1 MTVAMIPLRS
11 HRPSVATRLAATFVV
26 ACALAL
32 YGLTAG
38 ATPAA
43 AQQSFTFNGSGYGHG
58 VGMSQW
64 GARGWA
70 ERGSTYDDILRWYYT
85 GTTVTTAATNDDL
98 RVLVAEQV
106 GTFTISTSATT
117 TFAGLGIVGGGQVI
131 TATRNGGYV
140 RLNGGGF
147 SNLDV
152 AGHVDIPMASAG
164 GSVTINPVGYGYRY
178 GTIRLSVD
186 PAGGLRTVIWG
197 LRMQDYLYG
206 LGEMPSSWPLEAL
219 KAQATAGRTFAQKR
233 IAARGA
239 NDFDLYGSVL
249 HQAYT
254 GTRNE
259 TPNWRAAV
267 DQTNGVVVTYG
278 GALIDANYSAS
289 SGGHTEHSENVWVSA
304 LPYLRGVA
312 DPYDGT
318 GGNPNAA
325 WSRTYSGAE
334 LGAWFGL
341 GTVTSVQ
348 VLGPVGISG
357 RVDKATIR
365 LSGTGGTRD
374 VSGASFRSTV
384 NAKAGNRQLMSSRFS
399 VAGAAPPAGN
409 TLPWGAITLARADGR
424 TIIVAGDSVDPDGYP
439 LVRVVST
446 MGSQRAV
453 RDYRSTNGSFLLAWQ
468 GSPGTRTV
476 CVTVFDQ
483 PTGQGVELGCR
494 DIVVK

>member
-1 MTVAMIPLRS
+1 MALPRHRSSAASRLVAAVLIAFAM
-11 HRPSVATRLAATFVV
+11 
-26 ACALAL
+26 AL
-32 YGLTAG
+32 YGITAG
-38 ATPAA
+38 AAPVA
-43 AQQSFTFNGSGYGHG
+43 AQQSFTFTGSGYGHG

-70 ERGSTYDDILRWYYT
+70 ERGSTYADILRWYYT
-85 GTTVTTAATNDDL
+85 GTTVTTAATNNDL

-117 TFAGLGIVGGGQVI
+117 TFAGVGTIGGGQVV

-147 SNLDV
+147 SYVDV

-178 GTIRLSVD
+178 GTIRVSVD

-197 LRMQDYLYG
+197 LGMQDYLYG
-206 LGEMPSSWPLEAL
+206 LGEMPSSWPIEAL

-254 GTRNE
+254 GTKNE
-259 TPNWRAAV
+259 TANWRAAV

-289 SGGHTEHSENVWVSA
+289 SGGHTENSENVWVSP
-304 LPYLRGVA
+304 LPYLRGVT

-318 GGNPNAA
+318 GGNPNAS

-348 VLGPVGISG
+348 VLGPAGVSG

-365 LSGTGGTRD
+365 LTGTGGSRD
-374 VSGASFRSTV
+374 VAGASFRSTV
-384 NAKAGNRQLMSSRFS
+384 NANAGSRLLMSTKFS
-399 VAGAAPPAGN
+399 VAGAPPPPSN
-409 TLPWGAITLARADGR
+409 TLPWGAITVATSDGR
-424 TIIVAGDSVDPDGYP
+424 TVIIGGDSVDPDGYP
-439 LVRVVST
+439 LVRIVST

-453 RDYRSTNGSFLLAWQ
+453 REHRSTNGKFLAVWQ
-468 GSPGTRTV
+468 GAPGTRTV
-476 CVTVFDQ
+476 CVTVYDQ
-483 PTGQGVELGCR
+483 PTGQGVDLGCR
-494 DIVVK
+494 DILVK